1 MIRRIKRILIGL
13 GFAIPAAL
21 LSFVLVQATP
31 SAEYLAAAQTGDCSS
46 CHQEFMDVWRSGDH
60 SKSVTDPVFQE
71 AWAAEGKQGTCL
83 TCHATDYDPVT
94 GRWESGSVDCKT
106 CHSPLPAQH
115 PEEPMPTD
123 RSGQLCGE
131 CHTETYFEWQIS
143 QHRQTD
149 LTCVDCHDAH
159 ATWLKADQAST
170 LCANCHRTRSSNFAH
185 TQHSE
190 EGLTCA
196 DCHLGPL
203 DGDVGEGRAER
214 AHTFQVQLTTC
225 NSCHAFQMHDPVDV
239 HVDEV
244 QSPPDAMVSGESVE
258 VTGEPGPVSPIGFA
272 AVTGLIGM
280 ASGMILA
287 PWLERFYRRMNQNEE

>member
-1 MIRRIKRILIGL
+1 MIRGINRLLLGL

-21 LSFVLVQATP
+21 LSYVLVQATP
-31 SAEYLAAAQTGDCSS
+31 STELIVTTTDDCQT
-46 CHQEFMDVWRSGDH
+46 CHKEFMEAWMEGDH

-83 TCHATDYDPVT
+83 TCHASGFDPTT
-94 GRWESGSVDCKT
+94 GRWESGSVDCIA
-106 CHSPLPAQH
+106 CHSPIPTLH

-123 RSGQLCGE
+123 RSGKLCGN
-131 CHTETYFEWQIS
+131 CHTETYFEWQVS
-143 QHRQTD
+143 KHRQTD

-159 ATWLKADQAST
+159 ATGLKADQAST
-170 LCANCHRTRSSNFAH
+170 LCANCHRSRSSNFAH

-203 DGDVGEGRAER
+203 NGDVGEGRAER
-214 AHTFQVQLTTC
+214 SHTFQVQLTTC
-225 NSCHAFQMHDPVDV
+225 NACHAFQMHDPVDV
-239 HVDEV
+239 HIDKV
-244 QSPPDAMVSGESVE
+244 QSPPDAMASGDSAE
-258 VTGEPGPVSPIGFA
+258 VTEEPSPVSPVGFA
-272 AVTGLIGM
+272 AITGLIGM

-287 PWLERFYRRMNQNEE
+287 PWLERFYRRMNLDGE